1 MAKII
6 VIEDCIRCPNLF
18 GATDEDFCTRWT
30 CTRTGKVFGPTVD
43 SVPIIIPEW
52 CPLDSLDD

>member
-52 CPLDSLDD
+52 CPL